1 MTKLEV
7 SVRKRANQLN
17 ALRSTGPRSLVG
29 KAKASRNA
37 MPHGLSTPL
46 HRSARID
53 ARVNRLAQQL
63 AEPSAPSIE
72 QIAAEQI
79 ALVYLDLQRV
89 QTVQLDLWRRLLEG
103 QVKVPVLPG
112 ASILDDPF
120 IREMLDPV
128 ARSFIWNGPLSKSDL
143 RLIQRIENFA
153 IKETGRRPSIVDE
166 LVRLDRYERRAR
178 SRLAQAKEALLEIQL
193 SQKTSSS

>member
-7 SVRKRANQLN
+7 SVRKRANRLN
-17 ALRSTGPRSLVG
+17 ALRSTGPRSLIG
-29 KAKASRNA
+29 KATSSRNA
-37 MPHGLSTPL
+37 MRHGLSTPL
-46 HRSARID
+46 HRSAMID

-63 AEPSAPSIE
+63 AEPRSPSIE
-72 QIAAEQI
+72 QIAAEQL
-79 ALVYLDLQRV
+79 ALAYIDLQRV
-89 QTVQLDLWRRLLEG
+89 LDVQLDLWRRLLEG

-120 IREMLDPV
+120 IGEMLDPV

-153 IKETGRRPSIVDE
+153 IKETGRRPGIIQE

-178 SRLAQAKEALLEIQL
+178 SRLAQTKAALFEIQL
-193 SQKTSSS
+193 NKR